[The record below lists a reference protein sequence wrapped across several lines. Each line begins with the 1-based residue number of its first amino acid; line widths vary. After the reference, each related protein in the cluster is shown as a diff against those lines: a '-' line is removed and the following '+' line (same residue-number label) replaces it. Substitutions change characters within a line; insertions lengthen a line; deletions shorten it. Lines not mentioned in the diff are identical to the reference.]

1 MATDG
6 FELPFLSNIGLMVT
20 YKCPVACPH
29 CIVEAGPHRTQEM
42 RLDQAL
48 AWIDQARS
56 YQDGFIQALC
66 LTGGEPFYNPTL
78 LTQISQYGR
87 ALGFIVSVVTNAF
100 WAPSREAALHTLA
113 LAPAIQAMTISTDVY
128 HQQAIPF
135 EYVRNAVEAAR
146 ELRRVYTIAVCTD
159 SDQDPAHLK
168 VVQQLAAMGEGDNI
182 RVAITLP
189 IGRARHEAHALHY
202 SISSE
207 PPVTACPVASSPVIF
222 PNGDVIACIGPLLT
236 LPPVHPL
243 FLGNVGREP
252 LYGDPG
258 PSRGEP
264 DAARYP
270 GVGPAQTGSPAER
283 EWIRRA
289 PAARIYLQRR
299 LRCLLQAAVGR
310 ADRRRLAGDLRD
322 EELTRTVAYGRVYY
336 LKEMAM
342 AEQLH
347 LGALAE

>member
-1 MATDG
+1 MDNDS

-48 AWIDQARS
+48 ALIDQARK
-56 YQDGFIQALC
+56 YRDGFIQALC
-66 LTGGEPFYNPTL
+66 LTGGEPFYNLAL
-78 LTQISQYGR
+78 LTQISEYGR

-100 WAPSREAALHTLA
+100 WASSREAALHKLSLTA
-113 LAPAIQAMTISTDVY
+113 AIQAVTISTDVY

-135 EYVRNAVEAAR
+135 EFVRNAMEAAR
-146 ELRRVYTIAVCTD
+146 ELGRVYTIAVCTD
-159 SDQDPAHLK
+159 NDQDPAHLK
-168 VVQQLAAMGEGDNI
+168 VLQQLAEMGEGENI

-189 IGRARHEAHALHY
+189 IGRARQQAHALHY
-202 SISSE
+202 GISSE

-236 LPPVHPL
+236 LPPMHPL

-252 LYGDPG
+252 LSAILDRAELNPILHTIRVWG
-258 PSRGEP
+258 PHKLVALLKENGY
-264 DAARYP
+264 DALLP
-270 GVGPAQTGSPAER
+270 R
-283 EWIRRA
+283 EYISNA
-289 PAARIYLQRR
+289 GCDACYKLLSDVRIVTA
-299 LRCLLQAAVGR
+299 LQAIFC
-310 ADRRRLAGDLRD
+310 D
-322 EELTRTVAYGRVYY
+322 EELTRTVAYGRIHY
-336 LKEMAM
+336 LKETAM
-342 AEQLH
+342 ADQLR